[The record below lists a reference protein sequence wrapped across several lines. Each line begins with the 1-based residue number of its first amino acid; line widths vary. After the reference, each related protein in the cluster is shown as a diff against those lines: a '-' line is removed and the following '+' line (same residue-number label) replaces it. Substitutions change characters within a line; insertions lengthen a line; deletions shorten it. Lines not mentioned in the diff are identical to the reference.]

1 MSARLTL
8 VERNWIGETFDLW
21 LGETGDILTKSERG
35 ELRDDLG
42 FLVGFWTT
50 AEERAA
56 TERELR
62 LDEERIAAEMEW
74 AEVRGISAPDF

>member
-1 MSARLTL
+1 MARLTL

-21 LGETGDILTKSERG
+21 LGETGDILTKEEDG
-35 ELRDDLG
+35 VLRDDRG
-42 FLVGFWTT
+42 YLVGFWTT

>member
-1 MSARLTL
+1 MTRLTL

-21 LGETGDILTKSERG
+21 LGEFGDILTKCERG
-35 ELRDDLG
+35 ELRDDRGYLA
-42 FLVGFWTT
+42 GFWTT
-50 AEERAA
+50 PEERAA